1 MTANLRQ
8 CKTEIQGFYFP
19 FCSHLLHKY
28 YTKLIN
34 VKMGGVICKEMFISG
49 VPDIRSS
56 EVQWFQMFRQK
67 LNLRQLSKTLI
78 FSNY

>member
-34 VKMGGVICKEMFISG
+34 VKMGGVICKEMFILG
-49 VPDIRSS
+49 RA
-56 EVQWFQMFRQK
+56 
-67 LNLRQLSKTLI
+67 
-78 FSNY
+78 